1 MKVSIQT
8 QNFKLQEFTEEY
20 ATKKLDALQRYL
32 PNIREVRL
40 DLNRKTNRGEDH
52 TIAQVTLIHA
62 RGALIRTEER
72 TAGFS
77 KESLETA
84 IAEAM
89 DKMYSRIKRFKGKR
103 DATNRRGMRDA
114 YNLTAEELAAS
125 EDMPFPEV
133 DADEEEYVTP
143 EIVKRK
149 QVPIMAMNEREAIE
163 QMELLGH
170 TFFLFRDMITGK
182 VNVLYRR
189 RDGAYGVLAP
199 YDA

>member
-1 MKVSIQT
+1 MNVSIQT

-20 ATKKLDALQRYL
+20 ATKKLESLQRYL
-32 PNIREVRL
+32 PNIREIRL
-40 DLNRKTNRGEDH
+40 DLNRKNHRGEDH
-52 TIAQVTLIHA
+52 TIAQVTVIHA
-62 RGALIRTEER
+62 RGALLRTEER
-72 TAGFS
+72 TNGFT
-77 KESLETA
+77 KDTLESA
-84 IAEAM
+84 IAAAL
-89 DKMYSRIKRFKGKR
+89 DKMYSRIQRFKGKR
-103 DATNRRGMRDA
+103 DATNRRALRDVYVVTPDELA
-114 YNLTAEELAAS
+114 TAEE
-125 EDMPFPEV
+125 MPGIDV
-133 DADEEEYVTP
+133 DEEYATP

-170 TFFLFRDMITGK
+170 TFFLFRDMLTGK

>member
-1 MKVSIQT
+1 MNVSIQT

-20 ATKKLDALQRYL
+20 ATKKLESLQRYL

-40 DLNRKTNRGEDH
+40 DLNRHSNRGEDH
-52 TIAQVTLIHA
+52 VIAQVTVIHA
-62 RGALIRTEER
+62 RGALLRTEER
-72 TAGFS
+72 TNGFS
-77 KESLETA
+77 KDTIESA
-84 IAEAM
+84 ISAAM
-89 DKMYSRIKRFKGKR
+89 DKMYSRIQRFKGKR
-103 DATNRRGMRDA
+103 DVTNRRALRDV
-114 YNLTAEELAAS
+114 YLVTAEEMESA
-125 EDMPFPEV
+125 EDAPGAEF
-133 DADEEEYVTP
+133 DEEYTTP

-189 RDGAYGVLAP
+189 RDGAYGILAP

>member
-1 MKVSIQT
+1 MEVSIQT

-20 ATKKLDALQRYL
+20 ATKKLEALQRYL

-40 DLNRKTNRGEDH
+40 DLNHQTNRGEDH
-52 TIAQVTLIHA
+52 IIAQVTVIHA
-62 RGALIRTEER
+62 RGALLRTEER
-72 TAGFS
+72 ANGFS
-77 KESLETA
+77 KDTLESA
-84 IAEAM
+84 IAAAL
-89 DKMYSRIKRFKGKR
+89 DKMYSRIQRFKGKR
-103 DATNRRGMRDA
+103 EATNRRALRDV
-114 YNLTAEELAAS
+114 YVVSPEELAAS
-125 EDMPFPEV
+125 EEMLGT
-133 DADEEEYVTP
+133 DADEEYVNP

>member
-1 MKVSIQT
+1 MKVTIQT

-103 DATNRRGMRDA
+103 DATNRRGMRDT

-133 DADEEEYVTP
+133 ADEEDYVTP

>member
-1 MKVSIQT
+1 MNVSIQT

-20 ATKKLDALQRYL
+20 ATKKLEALQRYL

-40 DLNRKTNRGEDH
+40 DLNHQSNRGEDH
-52 TIAQVTLIHA
+52 VIAQVTVIHA
-62 RGALIRTEER
+62 RGALLRTEER
-72 TAGFS
+72 ATGFT
-77 KESLETA
+77 KDTLESV
-84 IAEAM
+84 IAAAL
-89 DKMYSRIKRFKGKR
+89 DKMYSRIQRFKGKR
-103 DATNRRGMRDA
+103 EAINRRGLRDI
-114 YNLTAEELAAS
+114 YSLSPEEQEAS
-125 EDMPFPEV
+125 EEMLGA
-133 DADEEEYVTP
+133 DADEEYVNP

-199 YDA
+199 YDS

>member
-1 MKVSIQT
+1 MKVTIQT

-52 TIAQVTLIHA
+52 TIAQVTVIHA

-77 KESLETA
+77 KDSLETA

-103 DATNRRGMRDA
+103 EATNRRGMRDA
-114 YNLTAEELAAS
+114 YNLTPEELAAS
-125 EDMPFPEV
+125 EDMPPFL
-133 DADEEEYVTP
+133 DIDGDEDYVTP